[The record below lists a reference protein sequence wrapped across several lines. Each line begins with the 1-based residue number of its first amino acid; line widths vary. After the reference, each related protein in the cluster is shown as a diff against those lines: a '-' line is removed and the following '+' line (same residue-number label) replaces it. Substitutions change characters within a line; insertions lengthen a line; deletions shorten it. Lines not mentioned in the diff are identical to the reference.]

1 MISKWGVGQWTIFSV
16 VISNSLNVIFLLVA
30 ILATVTNLGGNPGAG
45 GTGLCRLE
53 ELHFIL
59 LIELIYSKLCV
70 NRLRISA

>member
-1 MISKWGVGQWTIFSV
+1 MGSRAVDDIFCRHFKL
-16 VISNSLNVIFLLVA
+16 IECYFLLVA